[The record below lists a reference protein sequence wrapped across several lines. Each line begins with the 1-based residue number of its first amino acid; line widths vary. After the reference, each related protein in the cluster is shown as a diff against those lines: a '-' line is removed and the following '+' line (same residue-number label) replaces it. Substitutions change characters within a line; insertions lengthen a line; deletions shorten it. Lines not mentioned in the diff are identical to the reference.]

1 MISMYAVR
9 LSNGGYE
16 FFLRKTI
23 WTSTIER
30 ASMFSTEDDARAA
43 LLKAKQFM
51 ARKSDARRAEII
63 LVNTAEGT
71 KA

>member
-1 MISMYAVR
+1 MSSMYAVR

-16 FFLRKTI
+16 FFLRKTV

-30 ASMFSTEDDARAA
+30 ASLFPTEDDARAA

-63 LVNTAEGT
+63 LVNTTEGT
-71 KA
+71 QA